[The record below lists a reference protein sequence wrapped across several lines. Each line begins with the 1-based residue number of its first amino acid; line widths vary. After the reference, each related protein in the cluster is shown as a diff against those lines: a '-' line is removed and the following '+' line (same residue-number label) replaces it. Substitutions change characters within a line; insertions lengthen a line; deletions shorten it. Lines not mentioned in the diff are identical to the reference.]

1 MSPAYD
7 LLPTQ
12 LLLPEDQEESAL
24 TINGKKRRLNKKD
37 FISFAQSLMLNDKQI
52 TNVFARFSD
61 NLTAAFQTIEKGHC
75 SPNMK
80 NRYNLL
86 LKERGK
92 SPKPSIMIINP
103 ENANNRGQVP
113 KCNTFKS

>member
-1 MSPAYD
+1 MHLKNFSLLYRPGGEINLSPAYD

-86 LKERGK
+86 LKER
-92 SPKPSIMIINP
+92 
-103 ENANNRGQVP
+103 ANRLDLL
-113 KCNTFKS
+113 